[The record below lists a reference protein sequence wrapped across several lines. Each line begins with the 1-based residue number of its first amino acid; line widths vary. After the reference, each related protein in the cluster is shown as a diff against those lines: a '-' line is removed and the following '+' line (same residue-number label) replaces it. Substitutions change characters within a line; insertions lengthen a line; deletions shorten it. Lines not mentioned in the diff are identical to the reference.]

1 VISKELLSEL
11 KIILK
16 EEYSVELT
24 DGEVEELGN
33 CLVSCFQILSEN
45 TET

>member
-1 VISKELLSEL
+1 MVSKELLEEL

-16 EEYSVELT
+16 EEYKLDLSDE
-24 DGEVEELGN
+24 EVDELGN